1 MSVTTTKF
9 RADFPEFSSTAAY
22 PEALVTF
29 YLTLGAKL
37 MSVDRWADI
46 IDEGL
51 ELFVAHNLALERPAQ
66 KTAAAGGVPGG
77 ASGPVSS
84 KTIDKVSVSYDTS
97 AAMEPGAGH
106 WNLTIYGQRYI
117 RLARMVGSGGLQL

>member
-1 MSVTTTKF
+1 MSVTTSKF
-9 RADFPEFSSTAAY
+9 RTDFPEFSNTTAY
-22 PEALVTF
+22 PEALVSF

-66 KTAAAGGVPGG
+66 KTAAAGGVPGI

-84 KTIDKVSVSYDTS
+84 KTVDKVSVSYDTS
-97 AAMEPGAGH
+97 AAMEADAGH

-117 RLARMVGSGGLQL
+117 RLARMVGSGGIQL